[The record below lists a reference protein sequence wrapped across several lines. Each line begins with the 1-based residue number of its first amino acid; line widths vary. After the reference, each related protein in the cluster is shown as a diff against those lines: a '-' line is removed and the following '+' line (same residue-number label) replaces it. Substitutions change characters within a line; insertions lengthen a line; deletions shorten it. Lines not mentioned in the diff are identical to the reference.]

1 MALTVSYE
9 CDKALRLIELLADNL
24 YDFKVC
30 LLIVSTYVVNLSYT
44 SVVDDKIDCLT
55 VILYIEPVTHV
66 LACSV
71 YREWLIIK
79 CICNHKWDK
88 LLREMVWS
96 VVV

>member
-1 MALTVSYE
+1 MSLTISYE
-9 CDKALRLIELLADNL
+9 CDKALRLVELLADNF

-30 LLIVSTYVVNLSYT
+30 LLIVATYIVNLSYT
-44 SVVDDKIDCLT
+44 SVVDDKVDCLA
-55 VILYIEPVTHV
+55 VILSLKPVTYV

-71 YREWLIIK
+71 YREWLVIK
-79 CICNHKWDK
+79 RICNHKWDK

>member
-1 MALTVSYE
+1 MSLTISYE
-9 CDKALRLIELLADNL
+9 CDKALRLVELLADNF

-30 LLIVSTYVVNLSYT
+30 LLIVATYIVNLSYT
-44 SVVDDKIDCLT
+44 SVVDDKVDCLA
-55 VILYIEPVTHV
+55 VILYIEPVTYV

-71 YREWLIIK
+71 YREWLVIK
-79 CICNHKWDK
+79 RICNHKWDK

>member
-1 MALTVSYE
+1 MSLTISYE
-9 CDKALRLIELLADNL
+9 CDKALRLVELLADNF

-30 LLIVSTYVVNLSYT
+30 LLIVATYIVNLSYT
-44 SVVDDKIDCLT
+44 SVVDDKVDCLA
-55 VILYIEPVTHV
+55 VILYIKPVTYV

-71 YREWLIIK
+71 YREWLVIK
-79 CICNHKWDK
+79 RICNHKRNK

>member
-1 MALTVSYE
+1 MSLTISYE
-9 CDKALRLIELLADNL
+9 CDKALWLVELLADNFN
-24 YDFKVC
+24 DFKVC
-30 LLIVSTYVVNLSYT
+30 FLIVATYIVNLSYT
-44 SVVDDKIDCLT
+44 SVVDDKIDRLA

-71 YREWLIIK
+71 YREWLVIK
-79 CICNHKWDK
+79 RICNHKWDK

>member
-44 SVVDDKIDCLT
+44 SVVDDKVDCLA
-55 VILYIEPVTHV
+55 VILYI
-66 LACSV
+66 C
-71 YREWLIIK
+71 
-79 CICNHKWDK
+79 
-88 LLREMVWS
+88 LLYTSPSPRD
-96 VVV
+96 